1 MKKNYLIRLEEVE
14 DYSQVEN
21 LTREAFWDVHVPG
34 CDEHYLVHIL
44 RDSPAFIAELDFVLV
59 IDNEIIGN
67 IMYTDAEI
75 INDSGKVYKIITFG
89 PVSIL
94 PKYQGLGY
102 GSLLIKHSL
111 KKASELGYKLVVI
124 YGHPAYYSRLGFVRG
139 EKYDIYS
146 SDGYYNPALQVFELS
161 PNALA
166 GVSGSFKEDRVY
178 CLDQEKATEF
188 EAKFPPKE
196 MRKRPS
202 QQEFQELISQRKKRA

>member
-1 MKKNYLIRLEEVE
+1 MKENYLIRVEEIQ
-14 DYSQVEN
+14 DYKQVET

-75 INDSGKVYKIITFG
+75 INESGKVYKIITFG

-94 PKYQGLGY
+94 PKYQALGY

-111 KKASELGYKLVVI
+111 KKASELGYKLVAI
-124 YGHPAYYSRLGFVRG
+124 YGDPAFYSRLGFTPG

-146 SDGYYNPALQVFELS
+146 SDGYYNPALQVLELI
-161 PNALA
+161 PDTLD
-166 GVSGSFKEDRVY
+166 GISGSFKEDRVFS
-178 CLDQEKATEF
+178 LDQEKATEF
-188 EAKFPPKE
+188 EAQFPLKE
-196 MRKRPS
+196 KGERPS
-202 QQEFQELISQRKKRA
+202 QQVFLNLISQRKKRV